1 MIKVDL
7 IESVLDQA
15 PDRRKFFRKL
25 GMATAALAATTIV
38 PRAEAQTEI
47 TDVDILQFAL
57 NLEYLEAEFY
67 TVGTTGRTMDNFGV
81 GITGSGAQGAT
92 TGGNQVIF
100 NSSSLPV
107 QSIMEELAFDE
118 RAHVN
123 LLRAALT
130 AAGVMP
136 VAKPA
141 LNLSGLGFGFGGQ
154 VDFII
159 LARVLEDIGVT
170 AYAGAAPLLTSKA
183 YLGVA
188 ARILAAEAMHSG
200 NIRLIITQSRLLT
213 TRVDSVDVVPPPALN
228 PGSTQPGYF
237 ALDSSA
243 LAAVRTPEQVL
254 FLAYGFREA
263 AMGGGLYPAGM
274 NGKIKLS
281 GKSA

>member
-1 MIKVDL
+1 MKQIDL
-7 IESVLDQA
+7 LEAVLDQA

-25 GMATAALAATTIV
+25 SLAATALAATTIV
-38 PRAEAQTEI
+38 PSADAQTEI

-81 GITGSGAQGAT
+81 GITGAGTPGAT
-92 TGGNQVIF
+92 TGGNRVIF
-100 NSSSLPV
+100 NNSALPV

-118 RAHVN
+118 QAHVN

-141 LNLSGLGFGFGGQ
+141 LNLSGLGFGFGGSA
-154 VDFII
+154 DFII
-159 LARVLEDIGVT
+159 LARILEDIGVT
-170 AYAGAAPLLTSKA
+170 AYAGAAPLITSKA

-200 NIRLIITQSRLLT
+200 NIRLIVAQSRLST
-213 TRVDSVDVVPPPALN
+213 TKVDGVDVVPPPAIN
-228 PGSTQPGYF
+228 TATSQPGFF
-237 ALDSSA
+237 ALDNSA
-243 LAAVRTPEQVL
+243 LSAVRTPEQVL
-254 FLAYGFREA
+254 FLAYGLREA
-263 AMGGGLYPAGM
+263 AMGGGFYPAGM

-281 GKSA
+281 GKTA